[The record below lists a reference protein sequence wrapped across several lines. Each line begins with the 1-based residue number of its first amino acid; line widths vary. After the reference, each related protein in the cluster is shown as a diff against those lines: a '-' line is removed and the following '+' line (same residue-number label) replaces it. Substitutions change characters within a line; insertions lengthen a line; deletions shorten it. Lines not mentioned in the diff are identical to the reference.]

1 MTLPSGLVRDFHNF
15 NVFFK
20 NNPLYDVIAF
30 TAAQIPNITN
40 RRYPK
45 ELAGKRYPKGI
56 PIYPE
61 AQLPELIDKHGI
73 DLVVLSYSDLPY
85 MTVMHKAALVNA
97 YGADFAMLGI
107 RVTMLRSAKPVIAVT
122 AVRTGCGKSQTTRK
136 IARILQ
142 EMGKKVVIVRHPMPY
157 GDLRKQ
163 TCQKYAHLKDLDKY
177 KCTIEEREEYEPI
190 IEMGVPLLAGVDY
203 GKILKEAE
211 KMLGPGRRSGV
222 IIWDGGNND
231 TPFFKPDLH
240 ICLVDPL
247 RAGHETTYY
256 PGELNFRLADVILIN
271 KAEHA
276 KPRNMKKIHTH
287 IQEYNPAAA
296 VVTAYSDVTVNKP
309 QLIEKKRV
317 LVVEDG
323 PTLTHGGMAFGA
335 GTIAAREHNAKIIDP
350 RPYAVGSIKT
360 LYKEYPKLRMVVPA
374 MGYAHQQV
382 KELEQTINAA
392 KCDAVVAG
400 TPIDLRRVLKS
411 KKPIVRVRYEL
422 KEIGRPTLSDV
433 LAKLITKIF

>member
-1 MTLPSGLVRDFHNF
+1 LGNVRVFHNF

-20 NNPLYDVIAF
+20 NNPLYEVIAF

-40 RRYPK
+40 RRYPP
-45 ELAGKRYPKGI
+45 ELSGKRYPKGI

-61 AQLPELIDKHGI
+61 EQLPELIDRHGA
-73 DLVVLSYSDLPY
+73 DLVVLAYSDLPY
-85 MTVMHKAALVNA
+85 MTVMHKAALVNT

-107 RVTMLRSAKPVIAVT
+107 RVTMLKSTRPVIAVT

-142 EMGKKVVIVRHPMPY
+142 EKGKRVVIVRHPMPY

-163 TCQKYAHLKDLDKY
+163 VCQKYTKLRDLDKY

-190 IEMGVPLLAGVDY
+190 IEMGIPLLAGVDY
-203 GKILKEAE
+203 EKVLKEAE
-211 KMLGPGRRSGV
+211 KELGPDRRSGV

-247 RAGHETTYY
+247 RPGHETTYY
-256 PGELNFRLADVILIN
+256 PGEQNFRLADVILIN
-271 KAEHA
+271 KAKHA
-276 KPRNMKKIHTH
+276 KPRNIKKILTH
-287 IQEYNPAAA
+287 IQEYNPSAA
-296 VVTAYSDVTVNKP
+296 VVTAYSEIRVNRPK
-309 QLIEKKRV
+309 LIEKKRV
-317 LVVEDG
+317 LVIEDG

-350 RPYAVGSIKT
+350 RPYAVGSIKK

-374 MGYAHQQV
+374 MGYSPQQI
-382 KELEQTINAA
+382 KELQQTINAA
-392 KCDAVVAG
+392 RCDAVVAG
-400 TPIDLRRVLKS
+400 TPTDLRRILKVN
-411 KKPIVRVRYEL
+411 KPIVRIRYEL